1 MAATETRTRD
11 QLAAAI
17 AEIASPVGV
26 SHEIWPLTISP
37 QEAALL
43 LDALEPKKP
52 AFEGWADVELM
63 GHRRRIAYVREL
75 ELAHRGF
82 LELTWRDSQE
92 IEHREIYSASAV
104 FSLTPLDNEHE
115 AHELRGRITG
125 EAFVSV
131 RDDDDDDDDDDRIPF

>member
-1 MAATETRTRD
+1 MAATETRTRE
-11 QLAAAI
+11 QLAAAL
-17 AEIASPVGV
+17 AEIA

-63 GHRRRIAYVREL
+63 GHRQRIAYVREF

-82 LELTWRDSQE
+82 LELTWREGELD
-92 IEHREIYSASAV
+92 HREIYSPSAV
-104 FSLTPLDNEHE
+104 FCLTPIAEPLGLTDDDLN
-115 AHELRGRITG
+115 RN
-125 EAFVSV
+125 
-131 RDDDDDDDDDDRIPF
+131 RDDIPF